1 MTVAHRIADY
11 RPARATIATSC
22 ALTFCL
28 MLTACGGGG
37 GGGVESTPTPIAAPT
52 TSPTPTPSPAPSPSP
67 TTTNYDTAEY
77 RATVGAV
84 SMNALAAYQKNAT
97 GAGITV
103 GVIDTGLDTGSEEF
117 TGRVSG
123 ASANVAGGTGTDDDD
138 GHGTAVAFT
147 LAGRRNGSGAHG
159 VAFDASLL
167 VLRADTPGTC
177 AAGGSDADCSFN
189 DNAIA
194 RGVDLA
200 VANKARVINMSL
212 GGSGPNAAL
221 LAAVNRATAA
231 GIIVVISA
239 GNEFDTDPAGAVNPD
254 AFAQIANNSVARGL
268 VIVAGSINTGGT
280 ISAFSNRAGNSAS
293 HYLAAVGEQVRA
305 PCENNS
311 VCLWSGTSFAAPQ
324 ISGAVALLAQA
335 FPNLSGSQIVSI
347 LFSSA
352 RDAGTSGV
360 DATYGSGILD
370 LTRAFQPI
378 GTASVAGTAAPISLT
393 ANATLS
399 APMGDAKQ
407 GMLGAVILDGF
418 DRAFAIDLAPTINRA
433 GITRSFVTSLQTDTR
448 SIASA
453 TADRSVQVT
462 LAARPGGGMSIDRTT
477 VSSQDGQRARAVA
490 GLVTQ
495 RLGGSAQFAMGFA
508 QGGGM
513 LTARLSGRRDPAFL
527 IAREPLSDQGFD
539 SRAKGSAALRSRF
552 GGWGVTAAME
562 SGTVLN
568 FGDTGPLPGARPAA
582 LRSDYDRT
590 SLSLDRHDGALAT
603 GLSVSRL
610 GEADSVLGAH
620 FGNAFGAT
628 RSTSWFVDA
637 VARLDAGGGWYLGG
651 STRQGWTMA
660 DVRGGLS
667 GSGLIRTAAF
677 AADLG
682 KDDLFAR
689 GDSVGLR
696 IAQPLRV
703 ASGGI
708 DLRLPVNYDY
718 ATGAPDAWMTQR
730 FNLAPNGRELDVEA
744 RYSVSL
750 AGGVLHTNLFW
761 RQNPGNYALLPADRG
776 GAIRFALG
784 F

>member
-1 MTVAHRIADY
+1 MPN
-11 RPARATIATSC
+11 PA
-22 ALTFCL
+22 
-28 MLTACGGGG
+28 
-37 GGGVESTPTPIAAPT
+37 
-52 TSPTPTPSPAPSPSP
+52 PSPAPSPSP
-67 TTTNYDTAEY
+67 TTINYDTSEY

-84 SMNALAAYQKNAT
+84 SMNALAAYQRNAT

-117 TGRVSG
+117 PGRISS

-147 LAGRRNGSGAHG
+147 LAGRRNGTGAHG

-177 AAGGSDADCSFN
+177 ATGGSEADCSFT

-200 VANKARVINMSL
+200 VTSKARVINMSL
-212 GGSGPNAAL
+212 GGSGANATL
-221 LAAVNRATAA
+221 LAAINRATAA

-254 AFAQIANNSVARGL
+254 AFAQIANNSAARGL
-268 VIVAGSINTGGT
+268 VIVAGAVNTNGT
-280 ISAFSNRAGNSAS
+280 ISAFSNRAGNTAS
-293 HYLAAVGEQVRA
+293 HYLTAVGEQVRA
-305 PCENNS
+305 PCENS
-311 VCLWSGTSFAAPQ
+311 SICLWSGTSFAAPQ

-352 RDAGTSGV
+352 RDAGTTGV
-360 DATYGSGILD
+360 DVTYGGGILD

-378 GTASVAGTAAPISLT
+378 GTASVAGAAMPISLD

-407 GMLGAVILDGF
+407 GVLGAVILDRY
-418 DRAFAIDLAPTINRA
+418 DRAFAIDLARTVNRT
-433 GITRSFVTSLQTDTR
+433 GLSRGFVNSLQSTTR
-448 SIASA
+448 NIA
-453 TADRSVQVT
+453 TATKDMAVEVT
-462 LAARPGGGMSIDRTT
+462 LAARSGAFRSDDRTLLPG
-477 VSSQDGQRARAVA
+477 QDGVRARPVA

-495 RLGGSAQFAMGFA
+495 RLGADAQFAMGFA
-508 QGGGM
+508 QGGGT
-513 LTARLSGRRDPAFL
+513 LSARLAGRREPAFL
-527 IAREPLSDQGFD
+527 VAREPLSEQGFD
-539 SRAKGSAALRSRF
+539 GRIKGSAALRNRLGS
-552 GGWGVTAAME
+552 WGVTAAME
-562 SGTVLN
+562 SGTVVN
-568 FGDTGPLPGARPAA
+568 FAETGPLPGARPAY
-582 LRSDYDRT
+582 LRSAYDRS
-590 SLSLDRHDGALAT
+590 SLTVDRQDGALVSAI
-603 GLSVSRL
+603 SFSRL
-610 GEADSVLGAH
+610 GEGDSVLGAH
-620 FGNAFGAT
+620 FGNAFGAS
-628 RSTSWFVDA
+628 RATSWFVDA

-667 GSGLIRTAAF
+667 GSGLIRTMAF

-682 KDDLFAR
+682 RDGLFAR
-689 GDSVGLR
+689 DDSFGLR
-696 IAQPLRV
+696 LAQPLRV

-718 ATGAPDAWMTQR
+718 ATGAPDAWLTQR
-730 FNLAPNGRELDVEA
+730 FNLAPDGREVDIEA
-744 RYSVSL
+744 RYSIGL
-750 AGGVLHTNLFW
+750 GGGVLQTNLFW
-761 RQNPGNYALLPADRG
+761 RRQPGNYAALPADRG

>member
-1 MTVAHRIADY
+1 MSPDVALPRY
-11 RPARATIATSC
+11 
-22 ALTFCL
+22 ALVLCL
-28 MLTACGGGG
+28 ALAACGGGG
-37 GGGVESTPTPIAAPT
+37 GGGTVNSTPTPIAAP
-52 TSPTPTPSPAPSPSP
+52 PVTPAPNPSPSPAPSPSP
-67 TTTNYDTAEY
+67 TTINFDTSEY

-103 GVIDTGLDTGSEEF
+103 GVIDTGLDSGSEEF
-117 TGRVSG
+117 TGRISG
-123 ASANVAGGTGTDDDD
+123 ASANVAGGAGTDDDD

-147 LAGRRNGSGAHG
+147 LAGRRNGAGAHG

-177 AAGGSDADCSFN
+177 AAGGAEADCSFT

-200 VANKARVINMSL
+200 ITNKARVINMSL
-212 GGSGPNAAL
+212 GGSGANPALVAAIG
-221 LAAVNRATAA
+221 RATAA
-231 GIIVVISA
+231 GIIVVVSA

-254 AFAQIANNSVARGL
+254 AFAQIANNSAARGL
-268 VIVAGSINTGGT
+268 VIVAGAVNTSGT
-280 ISAFSNRAGNSAS
+280 ISAFSNRAGNTAS
-293 HYLAAVGEQVRA
+293 HYLTAVGEQVRA

-335 FPNLSGSQIVSI
+335 FPNLSPSQIVSI

-352 RDAGTSGV
+352 RDAGAAGV
-360 DATYGSGILD
+360 DATYGGGILD

-378 GTASVAGTAAPISLT
+378 GTASVAGAAVPISLN

-399 APMGDAKQ
+399 SPMGDARQ
-407 GMLGAVILDGF
+407 GPLGTVILDRY
-418 DRAFAIDLAPTINRA
+418 DRAFAIDLSPTINRTA
-433 GITRSFVTSLQTDTR
+433 ISRSFVNSLRTNTR
-448 SIASA
+448 NVA
-453 TADRSVQVT
+453 TAAKDMAVEVT
-462 LAARPGGGMSIDRTT
+462 LAARIGGFQSTDRTMI
-477 VSSQDGQRARAVA
+477 DGSDGPRARPVA

-495 RLGGSAQFAMGFA
+495 RLGEDAQFAMGFA

-513 LTARLSGRRDPAFL
+513 LSARLSGRRDPAFL
-527 IAREPLSDQGFD
+527 VAREPLSEQGFD
-539 SRAKGSAALRSRF
+539 SRIKGSAALRNRF
-552 GGWGVTAAME
+552 GAWGVTAAME
-562 SGTVLN
+562 SGTVVN
-568 FGDTGPLPGARPAA
+568 FGETGPLPGARPAY
-582 LRSDYDRT
+582 LRSAYDRT
-590 SLSLDRHDGALAT
+590 SLTVDRHDGPLAT
-603 GLSVSRL
+603 AISMSRL
-610 GEADSVLGAH
+610 GEGDSVLGAH

-628 RSTSWFVDA
+628 RASSWFVDA
-637 VARLDAGGGWYLGG
+637 VARLDAGDGWYLGG

-667 GSGLIRTAAF
+667 GTGLIRTMAF

-682 KDDLFAR
+682 RDGLFAR
-689 GDSVGLR
+689 GDSFGLR
-696 IAQPLRV
+696 LAQPLRV

-718 ATGAPDAWMTQR
+718 ATGAPDAWLTQR
-730 FNLAPNGRELDVEA
+730 FNLAPDGREVDIEA
-744 RYSVSL
+744 RYSIGL
-750 AGGVLHTNLFW
+750 GGGVLQTNLFW
-761 RQNPGNYALLPADRG
+761 RRHPGNYAALPADRG
-776 GAIRFALG
+776 GAVRFALG